1 MSDSSSNFSF
11 PHRTPVFTAIIVL
24 ISFAL
29 FAWLANKIY
38 RPHAFTVDPVAG
50 VKTPA
55 ERKELLT
62 DHRKK
67 EHDESTSYGWI
78 DEKAGIVRI
87 PIDRA
92 MELVVREHAKK

>member
-24 ISFAL
+24 ASFAL

-55 ERKELLT
+55 ERKALL
-62 DHRKK
+62 DEHRVK
-67 EHDESTSYGWI
+67 EAADSTTYGWI
-78 DEKAGIVRI
+78 DQKAGIVRI

-92 MELVVREHAKK
+92 MDLVVREHAKK

>member
-29 FAWLANKIY
+29 FAWLANRIY
-38 RPHAFTVDPVAG
+38 RPHAFTVDKVEG

-55 ERKELLT
+55 DRKALLE
-62 DHRKK
+62 DHRAREKA
-67 EHDESTSYGWI
+67 ESTSYGWI
-78 DEKAGIVRI
+78 DQKAGIVRL

>member
-24 ISFAL
+24 IAFAL

-38 RPHAFTVDPVAG
+38 RPHAYTVDKIEG
-50 VKTPA
+50 VKTPE
-55 ERKELLT
+55 ERKELLAE
-62 DHRKK
+62 HRAK
-67 EHDESTSYGWI
+67 EKAESTTYGWV
-78 DEKAGIVRI
+78 DQKEGIVRI

-92 MELVVREHAKK
+92 MELVVRDHAKK

>member
-24 ISFAL
+24 ASFAL

-38 RPHAFTVDPVAG
+38 RPHAFTVDKVEG
-50 VKTPA
+50 VKTPE
-55 ERKELLT
+55 ERKALLT
-62 DHRKK
+62 EHQAK
-67 EHDESTSYGWI
+67 ERAELVGYSWVDQ
-78 DEKAGIVRI
+78 KAGIVRL

-92 MELVVREHAKK
+92 MELIVREHAKK

>member
-24 ISFAL
+24 VSFAL

-38 RPHAFTVDPVAG
+38 RPHAFTVDKIEG
-50 VKTPA
+50 VKTPV
-55 ERKELLT
+55 ERKALLAE
-62 DHRKK
+62 HRGK
-67 EHDESTSYGWI
+67 EQSESTTYGWI
-78 DEKAGIVRI
+78 DEKAGIARL

>member
-24 ISFAL
+24 IAFAL

-38 RPHAFTVDPVAG
+38 RPHAYTVDKIEG
-50 VKTPA
+50 VKTPE
-55 ERKELLT
+55 ERRELLT
-62 DHRKK
+62 EHRAK
-67 EHDESTSYGWI
+67 EKAESTSYGWV
-78 DEKAGIVRI
+78 DQKAGIVRI

>member
-24 ISFAL
+24 VCFAL

-38 RPHAFTVDPVAG
+38 RPHAFTVDKIEG

-55 ERKELLT
+55 ERKALLT
-62 DHRKK
+62 EHRSK
-67 EHDESTSYGWI
+67 EQADSISYGWV
-78 DEKAGIVRI
+78 DQKAGVVRL

>member
-38 RPHAFTVDPVAG
+38 RPHAYTVDKIEG
-50 VKTPA
+50 VKTPE
-55 ERKELLT
+55 ERKELLAE
-62 DHRKK
+62 HRAK
-67 EHDESTSYGWI
+67 EKAESTTYGWV
-78 DEKAGIVRI
+78 DQKAGIVRI

-92 MELVVREHAKK
+92 MELVVRDHAKK